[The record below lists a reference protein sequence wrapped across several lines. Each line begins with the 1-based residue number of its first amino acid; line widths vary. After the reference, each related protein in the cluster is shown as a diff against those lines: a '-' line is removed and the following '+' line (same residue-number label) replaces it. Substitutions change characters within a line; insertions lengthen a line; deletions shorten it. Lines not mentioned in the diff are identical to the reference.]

1 MKGSIKK
8 LAVILIIVS
17 IATLIAVAV
26 ASAHDRNQNAIKGT
40 YVSTAMGSC
49 LIAPCGFDATMTPI
63 FAQYGAYEVTTFSN
77 VGVWRFMNE
86 GKGLVT
92 DQDSN
97 IQVPSYTPTT
107 GPVSPY
113 QWTSQDYVPFTYQ
126 VTDDGKITIVQ
137 VPGFSFVS
145 TVTSGVS
152 AGTAYHL
159 SGWSAEGYVSPDG
172 KTITLFEFQQ
182 GPVSFSEAFCGAGY
196 TSQMICTCT
205 DVLIKQTED

>member
-1 MKGSIKK
+1 MKGNIKK

-26 ASAHDRNQNAIKGT
+26 ASANDRNQNAIMGT

-63 FAQYGAYEVTTFSN
+63 FAEYGAYEVIDAQL

-92 DQDSN
+92 TQNSN

-107 GPVSPY
+107 GPVAPY
-113 QWTSQDYVPFTYQ
+113 QYTSQNYVPFTYQ
-126 VTDDGKITIVQ
+126 VTDDGKITIVE

-145 TVTSGVS
+145 TTTSGVS

-172 KTITLFEFQQ
+172 KTITLHESPQ
-182 GPVSFSEAFCGAGY
+182 GAASFLEAFCGAGY
-196 TSQMICTCT
+196 TSQIICASTA
-205 DVLIKQTED
+205 VLIKQAGY